1 MGLDF
6 SGLPDLAVLEQM
18 KKKEQISEVI
28 APEHVRMHHDHQ
40 NKLKSDEKILL
51 DQMVSHFKNF
61 EDDFKNAAQ
70 GAWVKNATD
79 ELKDISN
86 DLEKIQDIK
95 V

>member
-1 MGLDF
+1 MGRGTD
-6 SGLPDLAVLEQM
+6 GLLDLAVLEQM
-18 KKKEQISEVI
+18 KEKEQISEVI

-51 DQMVSHFKNF
+51 DQMVSHFKKF
-61 EDDFKNAAQ
+61 EADFENVAQ
-70 GAWVKNATD
+70 GHWVKSATE

>member
-18 KKKEQISEVI
+18 KEKEQISEVI

-51 DQMVSHFKNF
+51 DQMVSHFKN
-61 EDDFKNAAQ
+61 
-70 GAWVKNATD
+70 
-79 ELKDISN
+79 LKMI
-86 DLEKIQDIK
+86 LKMRHKGLGEKCHRRIK
-95 V
+95 RY

>member
-18 KKKEQISEVI
+18 KEKEQISEVI

-51 DQMVSHFKNF
+51 DQMVSHFKKV

>member
-18 KKKEQISEVI
+18 KEKEQISEVI

-51 DQMVSHFKNF
+51 DQMVSHFKN
-61 EDDFKNAAQ
+61 
-70 GAWVKNATD
+70 
-79 ELKDISN
+79 LKMI
-86 DLEKIQDIK
+86 LKCGTRGLGEKCHRRIK
-95 V
+95 RY

>member
-6 SGLPDLAVLEQM
+6 SGLPDLAALEQM
-18 KKKEQISEVI
+18 KEKEQISEVI

-51 DQMVSHFKNF
+51 DQMVSHFKKF
-61 EDDFKNAAQ
+61 EADFKNAAQ
-70 GAWVKNATD
+70 GAWVKKAKN
-79 ELKDISN
+79 ELDDISKKLKN
-86 DLEKIQDIK
+86 IQRTE

>member
-18 KKKEQISEVI
+18 KEKEQISEVI

-51 DQMVSHFKNF
+51 DQMVSHFKNLKMILKCGTRGLG
-61 EDDFKNAAQ
+61 E
-70 GAWVKNATD
+70 NATD

>member
-1 MGLDF
+1 M
-6 SGLPDLAVLEQM
+6 
-18 KKKEQISEVI
+18 I
-28 APEHVRMHHDHQ
+28 
-40 NKLKSDEKILL
+40 
-51 DQMVSHFKNF
+51 
-61 EDDFKNAAQ
+61 FKNAAQ

>member
-18 KKKEQISEVI
+18 KEKEQISEVI

-51 DQMVSHFKNF
+51 DQMVSHFKKF
-61 EDDFKNAAQ
+61 EDDF
-70 GAWVKNATD
+70 KNATD

>member
-18 KKKEQISEVI
+18 KEKEQISEVI

-51 DQMVSHFKNF
+51 DQMVSHFKKF
-61 EDDFKNAAQ
+61 EDDFKKC
-70 GAWVKNATD
+70 GTRAWVK
-79 ELKDISN
+79 KCHRR
-86 DLEKIQDIK
+86 IK
-95 V
+95 RY